1 MVAGITIP
9 LEGTISD
16 SVPAEWAASEPACCG
31 WEMRPPGRCH
41 IQGMCRRAVD
51 HTVYSWLL
59 SHRPYLQTATWLLD
73 SWLGPAIT
81 VSSFLRLDIP
91 LIRLLFLSPFR
102 KFTFHSTPF
111 FFFFFCLRVHLPS
124 FYICSTLLPFVT
136 PPANEIKRWVSREK
150 DKKLVSN
157 NRAGFVSHVYLFC
170 QKLSNTFQDGLA
182 LIIIF
187 FFFFFFFQMFLFS
200 LLQKIGSENGVSEIL
215 FVTSIQ
221 NPDPLCRLVIPI
233 A

>member
-1 MVAGITIP
+1 MLSVLIFKNTGARSSGGWNNNP

-41 IQGMCRRAVD
+41 IRGMCRRAVD

-81 VSSFLRLDIP
+81 VSSFCRLDIP
-91 LIRLLFLSPFR
+91 LILLLFLSPLL

-111 FFFFFCLRVHLPS
+111 FLSRCPS
-124 FYICSTLLPFVT
+124 
-136 PPANEIKRWVSREK
+136 AR
-150 DKKLVSN
+150 
-157 NRAGFVSHVYLFC
+157 LFTSVP
-170 QKLSNTFQDGLA
+170 LS
-182 LIIIF
+182 
-187 FFFFFFFQMFLFS
+187 S
-200 LLQKIGSENGVSEIL
+200 LLSPLRQTKLNDEFHGRKIKSWSVTTEQDLCLMFISFAKSYLIL
-215 FVTSIQ
+215 F
-221 NPDPLCRLVIPI
+221 RM

>member
-9 LEGTISD
+9 LEGRISD

-41 IQGMCRRAVD
+41 IRGMCRRAVD

-81 VSSFLRLDIP
+81 VSSFLRPDIP
-91 LIRLLFLSPFR
+91 LILLLFLSPFL

-111 FFFFFCLRVHLPS
+111 FFLSRCPSAVFLLLFHSPPFCHPS
-124 FYICSTLLPFVT
+124 RLTKLNDEFHGRKIKSWSVT
-136 PPANEIKRWVSREK
+136 TEQDLCLMFISFAKS
-150 DKKLVSN
+150 
-157 NRAGFVSHVYLFC
+157 YL
-170 QKLSNTFQDGLA
+170 
-182 LIIIF
+182 
-187 FFFFFFFQMFLFS
+187 
-200 LLQKIGSENGVSEIL
+200 IL
-215 FVTSIQ
+215 F
-221 NPDPLCRLVIPI
+221 RM